1 MGLSEA
7 IAAAQNAN
15 QETPQAIHDW
25 LSAPTGTMVD
35 SGRTLTLSDIA
46 VMFEPIRAGQIL
58 ATIKAAAASDTTSDL
73 IVTVLTT
80 GGVIATGNAGVQ
92 DVISGL
98 VTAGVLQPSEEA
110 ALLAVGQ
117 RAQIRANQYGLA
129 SAPTTHEIHMAIGV

>member
-1 MGLSEA
+1 
-7 IAAAQNAN
+7 
-15 QETPQAIHDW
+15 
-25 LSAPTGTMVD
+25 
-35 SGRTLTLSDIA
+35 
-46 VMFEPIRAGQIL
+46 MFEPIRAGQIL

-98 VTAGVLQPSEEA
+98 LTAEVLQPSEAA

-129 SAPTTHEIHMAIGV
+129 SAPTTHEIHMAIRG